1 MIRLYINDIR
11 KSLENECYF
20 SALSLALT
28 LPDICGM
35 AEYPNKDVGDRYIGW
50 CDSYLIPFMYS
61 GSDNNG
67 LSGETIYNL
76 RNVYL
81 HQGSIKIDKNK
92 IKDGNNRIDKFLLVI
107 GDDDKMLEFSMDISF
122 GVIKAHKAEMINVK
136 HLCSS
141 ICECALYYYKEHT
154 DKFSF
159 ECHAIRVKDLFPDE
173 FGSTKKS
180 EQIQDMKNIENAIK
194 NNLEIKELI
203 QNYIDSIPID
213 IKVPEQVKKEQTTKV
228 SNSTETVQKK
238 AKKKTVNKKES
249 LVRSFYGQHFRKQ
262 FYKDHKEEIINM
274 VLKSKTKR
282 QLKDKLY
289 SKFPIKEAAVIYKK
303 LQPLVEKLIDV

>member
-50 CDSYLIPFMYS
+50 CDSYLIPFMYG

-81 HQGSIKIDKNK
+81 HQGSIKIDTNK

-107 GDDDKMLEFSMDISF
+107 GDDDKMLEFSMKISF
-122 GVIKAHKAEMINVK
+122 GGVKAHKAEMINVK

-141 ICECALYYYKEHT
+141 ICECALYYYIEHT

-159 ECHAIRVKDLFPDE
+159 ECHAIHVKDLFPDE
-173 FGSTKKS
+173 LGSTKKS
-180 EQIQDMKNIENAIK
+180 GKIQDVKNIENVIK
-194 NNLEIKELI
+194 NNPEIKELI
-203 QNYIDSIPID
+203 HNYIDSIPID
-213 IKVPEQVKKEQTTKV
+213 IKIPEQVKKEQTTKA

-238 AKKKTVNKKES
+238 TKKKTVDKKES
-249 LVRSFYGQHFRKQ
+249 QVRSFYGQHFRKQ
-262 FYKDHKEEIINM
+262 LYKDHKEEIINM
-274 VLKSKTKR
+274 ILKSKTKR
-282 QLKDKLY
+282 QLKDKIY
-289 SKFPIKEAAVIYKK
+289 SKFPTKEAAVIYKK
-303 LQPLVEKLIDV
+303 LQPLVEKIYDK